1 MYELLIYINDILT
14 HQGVY
19 DDLDDL
25 QNYIY
30 YLEKFHRKE
39 KNNRIYKI
47 QSKLLNEKIL
57 VSFD

>member
-1 MYELLIYINDILT
+1 MYELLIYINEKLV

-30 YLEKFHRKE
+30 YLEKYHRKE

-47 QSKLLNEKIL
+47 KSKMLDEKII
-57 VSFD
+57 VSFN